1 MVSKNGFDFLLLR
14 YRRRKYFNFLNKE
27 MIIEIE
33 EGIFLKLNFYFKSK
47 YWI

>member
-1 MVSKNGFDFLLLR
+1 MVSKNGLDFLLLKQKKIF
-14 YRRRKYFNFLNKE
+14 YFLNKE

-33 EGIFLKLNFYFKSK
+33 EGIFFKINFYFKSK

>member
-1 MVSKNGFDFLLLR
+1 MVSKNGLDFLLL
-14 YRRRKYFNFLNKE
+14 KQKKKIFYFFNKE

-33 EGIFLKLNFYFKSK
+33 EGYFLKINFYFKSK